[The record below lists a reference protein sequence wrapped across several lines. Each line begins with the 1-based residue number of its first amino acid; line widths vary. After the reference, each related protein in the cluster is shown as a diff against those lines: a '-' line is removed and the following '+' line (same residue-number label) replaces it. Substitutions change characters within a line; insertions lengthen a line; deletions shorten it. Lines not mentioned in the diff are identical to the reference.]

1 LSEVTH
7 AAELL
12 GTRIREMRKKRRLT
26 QVMLAETSGIPQS
39 HMSSIERGAMLPN
52 LVTLFR
58 LAAALNCKVSALVSV
73 FDKEDPATLLAK

>member
-58 LAAALNCKVSALVSV
+58 LAAALDCKVSSLVSV
-73 FDKEDPATLLAK
+73 FDKEDLNKLLAK

>member
-1 LSEVTH
+1 LSEVTR

>member
-1 LSEVTH
+1 MSEVTH

>member
-1 LSEVTH
+1 MSEVTH

-26 QVMLAETSGIPQS
+26 QVMLAETGGIPQS

-58 LAAALNCKVSALVSV
+58 LAAALDCKVSKLVSV
-73 FDKEDPATLLAK
+73 FDKEDLGSLFSK

>member
-1 LSEVTH
+1 VTH

-58 LAAALNCKVSALVSV
+58 LAAALNCKVSSLVNV
-73 FDKEDPATLLAK
+73 FDKEDPATLLSK